1 MKLKDGFVLRTVK
14 GETVAIPTGRDMEL
28 NRMITLNETGKL
40 LWELLEK
47 GADTQILVQALL
59 DTYSVDRETAED
71 HVQLFV
77 DKLNGYGF
85 ME

>member
-14 GETVAIPTGRDMEL
+14 GETVVIPTGRDMEL
-28 NRMITLNETGKL
+28 NMMITLNETGKL

-47 GADTQILVQALL
+47 GADTQVLVQALL
-59 DTYSVDRETAED
+59 ETYDVDRTTAEG

-77 DKLNGYGF
+77 DKLNCYGF